1 MINPGTIY
9 EAPDK
14 GIMVREICELWPDN
28 VEVHSLAYA
37 LAEQPNDYGIRQLY
51 TVVVKQGGR
60 PWDGRSAEIAGW
72 RAPNFCG
79 FPQS

>member
-28 VEVHSLAYA
+28 VEVHNLAHA

-51 TVVVKQGGR
+51 TIVVKQRGVPGVVSES
-60 PWDGRSAEIAGW
+60 WSAA
-72 RAPNFCG
+72 NFCG
-79 FPQS
+79 VPQ